1 MPPPTIYLSLG
12 SNLGDRLAN
21 LRSAIAALPDSG
33 ITVRKVSSIYESEPV
48 DFRDQPWFL
57 NCVLEAETKLSPLDL
72 LHALQ
77 TIELRMGREK
87 TIPKGPRP
95 IDLDIL
101 FYADQVIDTPE
112 LQIPHP
118 RIAQRRF
125 VLVPL
130 AEIAPTVH
138 HPVSV
143 RTVTEMLVQTPDR
156 SAVRRL
162 AE

>member
-1 MPPPTIYLSLG
+1 MPPLYLSLG

-72 LHALQ
+72 LHALH